1 MIDLMCAARGLDA
14 RARLKPAPATAAAL
28 SALRVRVPAGS
39 ERFQSPELA
48 AAEESIHSGGILEA
62 VQAAGGALA

>member
-1 MIDLMCAARGLDA
+1 MCAARGLEL
-14 RARLKPAPATAAAL
+14 RAPTRNRRRQPPLHS
-28 SALRVRVPAGS
+28 SALRARVPAGS

>member
-1 MIDLMCAARGLDA
+1 MCAARGLDA
-14 RARLKPAPATAAAL
+14 RARLKPAPATGAAL
-28 SALRVRVPAGS
+28 SALRVRVPDGS

-48 AAEESIHSGGILEA
+48 AAEESIQSGGILEA